1 MGGRRNGAVR
11 GPGIGRPGKVRLGS
25 PQLICYI
32 LMLPCRCRIAC
43 PFSPFPASIDQL
55 RGTVMLLML
64 LDHVRETFFL
74 QHQVSDP
81 MDAATVSP
89 ALFACRLLAHL
100 CAPSSCC

>member
-1 MGGRRNGAVR
+1 
-11 GPGIGRPGKVRLGS
+11 
-25 PQLICYI
+25 
-32 LMLPCRCRIAC
+32 
-43 PFSPFPASIDQL
+43 
-55 RGTVMLLML
+55 MLLML

-100 CAPSSCC
+100 CAPCSSC

>member
-1 MGGRRNGAVR
+1 M
-11 GPGIGRPGKVRLGS
+11 
-25 PQLICYI
+25 ICYI
-32 LMLPCRCRIAC
+32 LTPTVVRIAC
-43 PFSPFPASIDQL
+43 PLPPTRLASIDQL

-100 CAPSSCC
+100 CAPCSCC

>member
-1 MGGRRNGAVR
+1 MA
-11 GPGIGRPGKVRLGS
+11 PSPTTRL
-25 PQLICYI
+25 
-32 LMLPCRCRIAC
+32 
-43 PFSPFPASIDQL
+43 ASIDQL

-89 ALFACRLLAHL
+89 PCSRADCWPT
-100 CAPSSCC
+100 CARPCSCC